1 MSVKFSVRKSF
12 ASEQPKFLCAWAN
25 NKEGELKPGQG
36 RTWFCCFHWQQR
48 DWDWPTR
55 LMASWNETFHFRSA
69 KWNKTFQNF
78 YMLFLWFFFFLMH
91 RLDTA
96 VPVILCVIKNK
107 SNSWLMWKISFFGHL
122 CIKCETI
129 TQKVNYFL
137 CSQIEVVMVF
147 CRKMCTFWTFFK
159 KENISSGKSE
169 NDTGDHYSHLSWR
182 VVLNMSHSWYSALN
196 GRGHCPVS
204 NKE

>member
-1 MSVKFSVRKSF
+1 MKHFIS
-12 ASEQPKFLCAWAN
+12 
-25 NKEGELKPGQG
+25 GQQNG
-36 RTWFCCFHWQQR
+36 IK
-48 DWDWPTR
+48 
-55 LMASWNETFHFRSA
+55 HFRIF
-69 KWNKTFQNF
+69 TCIF
-78 YMLFLWFFFFLMH
+78 YDFFFLMH
-91 RLDTA
+91 RLDTS
-96 VPVILCVIKNK
+96 VPGFLYVIKNK
-107 SNSWLMWKISFFGHL
+107 SNSWLMWKISFSGHL

-169 NDTGDHYSHLSWR
+169 NDTGGHYSHLSWR
-182 VVLNMSHSWYSALN
+182 AVLNMSHSWYSALN

-204 NKE
+204 NREYSHLWILP